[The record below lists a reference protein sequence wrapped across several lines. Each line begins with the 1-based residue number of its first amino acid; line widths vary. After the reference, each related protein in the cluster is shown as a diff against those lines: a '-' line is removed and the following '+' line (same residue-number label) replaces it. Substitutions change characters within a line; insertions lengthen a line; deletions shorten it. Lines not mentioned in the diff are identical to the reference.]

1 MPEYKEGDT
10 FRTDCGYGRITYHPK
25 WSPSKPWA
33 SYSHGTAGLHFAS
46 PELAI
51 PYFKNKGM
59 HLDLTKKS

>member
-25 WSPSKPWA
+25 RSPSKLWA
-33 SYSHGTAGLHFAS
+33 SYTYGTAGIHFAS

-51 PYFKNKGM
+51 PYFKYKGM

>member
-1 MPEYKEGDT
+1 MPEYKEGDK
-10 FRTDCGYGRITYHPK
+10 FRTTCGRGRISYHPE

-33 SYSHGTAGLHFAS
+33 SYTNGAAGLHFAS

-59 HLDLTKKS
+59 RLDITKKY

>member
-1 MPEYKEGDT
+1 MTEYKEGDT
-10 FRTDCGYGRITYHPK
+10 YRTTCGRGRITYH
-25 WSPSKPWA
+25 
-33 SYSHGTAGLHFAS
+33 